1 MKFPNAPNK
10 YNLGSVFQYYSKLII
25 GKLFHLS
32 DTSEGEILK
41 IMQNINILKAAGIDN
56 LSQIILKDGV
66 KILAKPISEICNLS
80 NISRTFSNVCEV
92 VKPKLIFK
100 IGWKTDPSNYI
111 TISWLPLISK
121 LLEMII
127 HDQTNTLLKEKNLL
141 FNYQSGFKT
150 NHLTNLCSSFL
161 KDKIVKE
168 FNEGLLV
175 EMILIDH

>member
-80 NISRTFSNVCEV
+80 NISRTLSNVCEV

-100 IGWKTDPSNYI
+100 KG
-111 TISWLPLISK
+111 
-121 LLEMII
+121 
-127 HDQTNTLLKEKNLL
+127 
-141 FNYQSGFKT
+141 
-150 NHLTNLCSSFL
+150 
-161 KDKIVKE
+161 
-168 FNEGLLV
+168 
-175 EMILIDH
+175 